1 MELNLI
7 DIISLFIA
15 FISILFAIF
24 LLGIKS
30 KNYLSNVLIAIFLF
44 TNAQDSASQFVSYF
58 IFPNY
63 PGLYLLITITIFLK
77 LPALY
82 FYILSTIYSDF
93 KLKKKDLWHL
103 LPFFIV
109 LIIFIPN
116 YFSVDYDAKIKFFEQ
131 STINTKWE
139 ITFDYILI
147 HIQILFYLILG
158 YWAVYKYKRLLLE
171 NYSNASMFNYR
182 WLFQLITIFAIESL
196 VATFKNV
203 FMYLELEGL
212 FYYTLNSLF
221 TSHFSLG
228 IYMLDGTE
236 SSAIAGVI

>member
-15 FISILFAIF
+15 FISILFALF
-24 LLGIKS
+24 LLSIKS

-44 TNAQDSASQFVSYF
+44 TYAQDSAAQFVSYF

-93 KLKKKDLWHL
+93 KLKKKDLWHM

-116 YFSVDYDAKIKFFEQ
+116 YFSVDYNAKNAFWEE
-131 STINTKWE
+131 SNNATRWE
-139 ITFDYILI
+139 ISFNYIFL
-147 HIQILFYLILG
+147 HIQILVYFIASYL
-158 YWAVYKYKRLLLE
+158 AVYKYKHLLLE
-171 NYSNASMFNYR
+171 NYSNANKFNYR
-182 WLFQLITIFAIESL
+182 WMLRLISIYAIIA
-196 VATFKNV
+196 V
-203 FMYLELEGL
+203 LEGTRHL
-212 FYYTLNSLF
+212 FMFMNIDFLSRYALLLF
-221 TSHFSLG
+221 VQMIIILHNQN
-228 IYMLDGTE
+228 
-236 SSAIAGVI
+236 